1 MDALKHGPLDPP
13 TAVQP
18 LGDTSIPSAQQPPF
32 SPRELFSC
40 SSTPQH
46 DGELPRS
53 APPPHPA
60 CLGQGTGAE
69 LPPWGRAG
77 AHRISS
83 LSLSG
88 VHKQERGGP
97 AVGGSSG
104 VCPEGCCGMLHG
116 LDAALLGK
124 HSLFGWQ
131 QPSSPGGSQSG
142 NRRSR
147 VRHKAPRCA
156 RASPRP
162 SAIPES
168 ARSMGAFSLSFSF
181 PSRHALQPSQNPA
194 FVRIF

>member
-18 LGDTSIPSAQQPPF
+18 LGDTGIPSAQQRPF

-60 CLGQGTGAE
+60 CVGQGTGAE
-69 LPPWGRAG
+69 LPPWGWAG
-77 AHRISS
+77 VHPISS

-88 VHKQERGGP
+88 VRKQERGGP
-97 AVGGSSG
+97 AAGGSSG

-124 HSLFGWQ
+124 RSWFGWQ
-131 QPSSPGGSQSG
+131 QPSSPVWEPPEQGQAQSTQTCRCFPMAERYAGVSLLNGSFQSFLLL
-142 NRRSR
+142 R
-147 VRHKAPRCA
+147 VSPCPAAKSEPRLC
-156 RASPRP
+156 SH
-162 SAIPES
+162 
-168 ARSMGAFSLSFSF
+168 FLK
-181 PSRHALQPSQNPA
+181 
-194 FVRIF
+194 